1 VVVVK
6 EREGCRGER
15 ERSER
20 DLFGDEKR
28 VVVR

>member
-1 VVVVK
+1 VVVK